1 LSSKFTDAMGRMFDV
16 QATVDLLQY
25 DFVQQA
31 LLAGAILGL
40 LAGVIGP
47 LVISRQM
54 AFSVHG
60 TSELS
65 LTGAAAALIVGVS
78 VGLGAV
84 AGAVV
89 AAVLFGVLGTR
100 ARERDSVIG
109 VVMAFGLGL
118 AVLLLWAYDG
128 RTGAAFSLLT
138 GQIVAPG
145 GTGIALLAACAVG
158 VIGTMLVIYRPLLF
172 ASTDPEVAA
181 ARGVPVRAL
190 SIVFAVLVGIT
201 AALGVQIVGALLVMA
216 LLITPAAAAA
226 RVASGPLAATVL
238 SVLFAEVSAV
248 GGILLALAPGVPV
261 SAFITA
267 IAFVIYLA
275 CRGIGAARTRRGIGR
290 GEVAPAPETAGAV
303 TA

>member
-1 LSSKFTDAMGRMFDV
+1 MSSKFSDAMSHLFDID
-16 QATVDLLQY
+16 ATMELLGY

-31 LLAGAILGL
+31 LIAGALLGL

-47 LVISRQM
+47 LIISRQM

-65 LTGAAAALIVGVS
+65 LTGAAAALLVGVS
-78 VGLGAV
+78 VGVGAV

-89 AAVLFGVLGTR
+89 AAVLFGLLGAR

-109 VVMAFGLGL
+109 VIMAFGLGV
-118 AVLLLWAYDG
+118 AMLLLWAYDG
-128 RTGAAFSLLT
+128 RTGAALSLLT

-145 GTGIALLAACAVG
+145 GTGIALLAVCAAI
-158 VIGTMLVIYRPLLF
+158 VIGVLLLIYRPLLF

-181 ARGVPVRAL
+181 ARGVPVRGL

-226 RVASGPLAATVL
+226 RVTSGPLAATVL
-238 SVLFAEVSAV
+238 AVVFAEISAV
-248 GGILLALAPGVPV
+248 GGILLSLAPGVPV
-261 SAFITA
+261 SSFITT
-267 IAFVIYLA
+267 IAFVIYIV
-275 CRGIGAARTRRGIGR
+275 CRIIGSARRRRGTGR
-290 GEVAPAPETAGAV
+290 AAVAAH
-303 TA
+303 

>member
-1 LSSKFTDAMGRMFDV
+1 MSSKFTDAMGRLFDFRTT
-16 QATVDLLQY
+16 ADLLQY

-31 LLAGAILGL
+31 LISGAILGL

-47 LVISRQM
+47 LIISRQM

-65 LTGAAAALIVGVS
+65 LTGAAAALLVGVS

-84 AGAVV
+84 VGAVV
-89 AAVLFGVLGTR
+89 AAILFGLLGTR

-145 GTGIALLAACAVG
+145 GTGISLLAGCAVV
-158 VIGTMLVIYRPLLF
+158 VIGALVLMYRPLLF
-172 ASTDPEVAA
+172 SSTDPEVAA

-190 SIVFAVLVGIT
+190 SMVFAVLVGIT

-226 RVASGPLAATVL
+226 RVTRGPLAATIL
-238 SVLFAEVSAV
+238 SVIFAEVAAV

-261 SAFITA
+261 SSFITT
-267 IAFVIYLA
+267 IAFVIYLV
-275 CRGIGAARTRRGIGR
+275 CRTIGSVQRRRGAGR
-290 GEVAPAPETAGAV
+290 VLAPSS
-303 TA
+303 

>member
-1 LSSKFTDAMGRMFDV
+1 MSSKFTDAMGRLFDFRTT
-16 QATVDLLQY
+16 ADLLQY

-31 LLAGAILGL
+31 LISGAILGL

-47 LVISRQM
+47 LIISRQM

-65 LTGAAAALIVGVS
+65 LTGAAAALLVGVS

-84 AGAVV
+84 VGAVV
-89 AAVLFGVLGTR
+89 AAILFGLLGTR

-145 GTGIALLAACAVG
+145 GTGISLLAGCAVV
-158 VIGTMLVIYRPLLF
+158 VIGALVLIYRPLLF
-172 ASTDPEVAA
+172 SSTDPEVAA

-190 SIVFAVLVGIT
+190 SMVFAVLVGIT

-226 RVASGPLAATVL
+226 RVTRGPLAATIL
-238 SVLFAEVSAV
+238 SVIFAEVAAV

-261 SAFITA
+261 SSFITT
-267 IAFVIYLA
+267 IAFVIYLV
-275 CRGIGAARTRRGIGR
+275 CRTIGSVQRRRGAGR
-290 GEVAPAPETAGAV
+290 VLAPSS
-303 TA
+303 

>member
-1 LSSKFTDAMGRMFDV
+1 MSSKFTDAMGRMFDV

-65 LTGAAAALIVGVS
+65 LTGAAAALIIGVS

-84 AGAVV
+84 LGAVV
-89 AAVLFGVLGTR
+89 AAILFGVLGTR

-158 VIGTMLVIYRPLLF
+158 VVGTMLFIYRPLLF

-226 RVASGPLAATVL
+226 RVAGGPLAATVL
-238 SVLFAEVSAV
+238 AVIFAEVSAV

-267 IAFVIYLA
+267 IAFVIYLV
-275 CRGIGAARTRRGIGR
+275 CRGIGAARTRRGTGR
-290 GEVAPAPETAGAV
+290 RAPAPAPDRAAAV

>member
-1 LSSKFTDAMGRMFDV
+1 MSSKFTDAMGRLFDV
-16 QATVDLLQY
+16 DTTLTLLGY

-31 LLAGAILGL
+31 LVAGALLGL
-40 LAGVIGP
+40 LAGVVGP
-47 LVISRQM
+47 LIISRQM

-65 LTGAAAALIVGVS
+65 LTGAAAALLIGVS
-78 VGLGAV
+78 VGIGAV

-89 AAVLFGVLGTR
+89 AAILFGLLGTR

-109 VVMAFGLGL
+109 VVMAFGLGV

-145 GTGIALLAACAVG
+145 GTGIVLLAACAVA
-158 VIGTMLVIYRPLLF
+158 VIGVLLVIYRPLLF
-172 ASTDPEVAA
+172 ASTDPAVAA
-181 ARGVPVRAL
+181 ARGVPVRGL

-226 RVASGPLAATVL
+226 RVTSGPLAATVL
-238 SVLFAEVSAV
+238 SVLFAEIAAV

-261 SAFITA
+261 SSFITA
-267 IAFVIYLA
+267 IAFAIYLV
-275 CRGIGAARTRRGIGR
+275 CRAVGSARRRRGAGR
-290 GEVAPAPETAGAV
+290 TAV
-303 TA
+303 TARPVPAR

>member
-1 LSSKFTDAMGRMFDV
+1 MSSKFTDAMGRLFDFRTT
-16 QATVDLLQY
+16 AELLQY

-31 LLAGAILGL
+31 LVAGAILGL
-40 LAGVIGP
+40 LAGIIGP
-47 LVISRQM
+47 LIISRQM

-65 LTGAAAALIVGVS
+65 LTGAAAALLLGVS

-84 AGAVV
+84 VGAVV
-89 AAVLFGVLGTR
+89 AAILFGILGTR

-145 GTGIALLAACAVG
+145 GTGITLLASCAVA
-158 VIGTMLVIYRPLLF
+158 VIGTIVFIYRPLLF

-216 LLITPAAAAA
+216 VLITPAAAAA
-226 RVASGPLAATVL
+226 RVARGPLAATVL
-238 SVLFAEVSAV
+238 AVIFAEIAAV

-261 SAFITA
+261 SSFITT
-267 IAFVIYLA
+267 IAFVIYLV
-275 CRGIGAARTRRGIGR
+275 CRVIGSSRRRRGVGR
-290 GEVAPAPETAGAV
+290 NASSPAH
-303 TA
+303 

>member
-1 LSSKFTDAMGRMFDV
+1 MSSKFTDAMGRMFDW
-16 QATVDLLQY
+16 QATVELLQY

-40 LAGVIGP
+40 LAGIIGP
-47 LVISRQM
+47 LIVSRQM

-65 LTGAAAALIVGVS
+65 LTGAAAALLVGVS
-78 VGLGAV
+78 VGIGAV
-84 AGAVV
+84 FGAVV
-89 AAVLFGVLGTR
+89 AAILFGILGTR

-145 GTGIALLAACAVG
+145 GTGIAVLAACGAV
-158 VIGTMLVIYRPLLF
+158 VVGTLVFIYRPLLF

-226 RVASGPLAATVL
+226 RVASSPLVATVL
-238 SVLFAEVSAV
+238 AVVFAELAAV

-261 SAFITA
+261 SSFITA
-267 IAFVIYLA
+267 IAFVIYLV
-275 CRGIGAARTRRGIGR
+275 CRIVGSARQRRGSGR
-290 GEVAPAPETAGAV
+290 AVAAH
-303 TA
+303 